1 MFGNVKEYKVI
12 EITKKIIQNKKWSL
26 EEFDN
31 KDIELVEDVLN
42 NNGFVFALGKKIEK
56 KKIVKGIYIFDKI
69 KKDNDDVFIFNKT
82 IFVEDIREEVIC
94 EFEDALDDYLGAVVS
109 EQQVKKAYFRDKE
122 FELKKVKVGKYE
134 ISAVVLWILWGV
146 MMSICLDSFMWLC
159 FGVCFATSSSYAIK
173 VNGKSISVG
182 ESKRK
187 KKKNKKNK

>member
-56 KKIVKGIYIFDKI
+56 KKIVKGIYIFGKI